1 MTKRTHYTRE
11 FKLEAVRQ
19 LQTGQKPTSTLA
31 LELGVKRAVLYRWRD
46 ELARDGDQAFA
57 GPGKRKATSSSDQ
70 ELQAVRRELARVK
83 EENEILKKA
92 AAFFARELK

>member
-19 LQTGQKPTSTLA
+19 LQTDQKPTSTLA

-46 ELARDGDQAFA
+46 ELAFNGVQAFA
-57 GPGKRKATSSSDQ
+57 RY
-70 ELQAVRRELARVK
+70 L
-83 EENEILKKA
+83 
-92 AAFFARELK
+92 FFTPLSPFRLMTC